1 MNASHPIYL
10 DYNATTPILKE
21 VADEMAPYLY
31 EFFGNPSSTHPFGVE
46 TKLAVEKAR
55 RQVAAAINCQPTE
68 VIFTS
73 GGTESNNYAIRGYA
87 QANRD
92 KGRHIITS
100 AIEHPAVTEV
110 CHYLQ
115 TQGFNITFLPV
126 DRNGLVSVEDLQQA
140 LTSGTILVSIMH
152 ANNEVGTIQPI
163 RELAKVA
170 HEAGVI
176 FHTDAA
182 QTMGK
187 LPVDVQELGV
197 DLLSIAGHKLYA
209 PKGIGALYVRTG
221 LKMDKLMYGA
231 NHEADRRPG
240 TENVLEIVGLGKAAE
255 IAVRDLEA
263 NLDLFKT
270 MRDRLHEGLK
280 DTLPENSFLLNGH
293 PELRLS
299 NTLSLAFHL
308 IEANTLLAEV
318 GDRVA
323 ASAGAACHSDEI
335 DLSDTLIAMKVPVD
349 YAMGTVRFSVGRHT
363 TAEEIDR
370 AVEIM
375 VKSLKPLLPESSS
388 GKVAVSEDLED
399 IKLTHF
405 TAGLGCACKLRPQA
419 LEKILANL
427 PPSFDPNAIVD
438 AATNDDAAVYKVRE
452 DLAVVQTVDFFTP
465 IIDDP
470 YSFGAISAA
479 NSLSDIYAMGATP
492 IFALNIVGFP
502 SNRLPLKVLEEIL
515 RGAQDKAQEAGISVL
530 GGHTVDDPEPKFG
543 MAVTG
548 LVAPDK
554 VIRNSTGKPGDALIL
569 TKPLGLGILTTAL
582 KQGLVDRSISAKLI
596 AIMAGLNKAAAE
608 CMAAFPVNACT
619 DVTGFGLLGHLR
631 EMTAGAGVDARID
644 FEAVPIL
651 PEARQM
657 AEMEVIP
664 GGTQNNLAYV
674 SPSVD
679 FDPAL
684 SRIDQILLADAQT
697 SGGLLI
703 SLPADEADA
712 LVASLV
718 EKDVQAF
725 RIGELT
731 QAGEGRIAVRK

>member
-87 QANRD
+87 LANRE

-115 TQGFNITFLPV
+115 TQGFTVTTLPV
-126 DRNGLVSVEDLQQA
+126 DPFGRVSVEDLRQA
-140 LTSGTILVSIMH
+140 LTPGTILVSIMH

-163 RELAKVA
+163 RELAEIA
-170 HEAGVI
+170 HEAGAA

-187 LPVDVQELGV
+187 LPVDVEELGV

-263 NLDLFKT
+263 NLDHFQT
-270 MRDRLHEGLK
+270 MRDRLHQGLK
-280 DTLPENSFLLNGH
+280 DALPENSFLLNGH

-318 GDRVA
+318 SDRVA

-335 DLSDTLIAMKVPVD
+335 DLSETLIAMKVPID

-363 TAEEIDR
+363 TSEEIDR
-370 AVEIM
+370 AIEIM
-375 VKSLKPLLPESSS
+375 VKSLKPLLPESAS
-388 GKVAVSEDLED
+388 GKVVVSEDLED

-427 PPSFDPNAIVD
+427 PPSFDPNALVD

-515 RGAQDKAQEAGISVL
+515 RGAQDKAQEAGISIL

-596 AIMAGLNKAAAE
+596 EIMAGLNKTAAE

-619 DVTGFGLLGHLR
+619 DVTGFGLLGHLH
-631 EMTAGAGVDARID
+631 EMTVGAGVDARID
-644 FEAVPIL
+644 FDAVPIL

-664 GGTQNNLAYV
+664 GGTVNNLAYV
-674 SPSVD
+674 SPFVD

-712 LVASLV
+712 LLAALLD
-718 EKDVQAF
+718 KDVQAF

-731 QAGEGRIAVRK
+731 RAGEGRIEVIK